1 METAVDNRFK
11 IVNGIFVSVLSEM
24 TFNDFEKQ
32 YLKVRKK
39 EKRILGIDEIKQLPY
54 VTKSNSD

>member
-1 METAVDNRFK
+1 METAVDKRFK

-24 TFNDFEKQ
+24 KFNDFEKQ